1 MCRILRVS
9 PIFYAKK
16 WRMLILVKI
25 CLGGGSLNSTFCQIY
40 TPVFRKNIFA
50 NLDSQNYL
58 CSTLTKTKASE
69 ISSGP
74 VPDSVIF

>member
-1 MCRILRVS
+1 
-9 PIFYAKK
+9 
-16 WRMLILVKI
+16 MLILVII
-25 CLGGGSLNSTFCQIY
+25 CMGGVAQMSTFCQIY

-50 NLDSQNYL
+50 NLDSQNYF

-74 VPDSVIF
+74 VPDQYFKN